1 MYHSR
6 SGELINAGMIAALF
20 MLLYGMVIFV
30 QALLLKY
37 YTSYGPGPGFFPVW
51 ISGLLI
57 LLAILYL
64 VESAKKN
71 VVYLK
76 DILPGSAPLKKIGS
90 LTAGLLFFIF
100 TTDILGFFISGIVL
114 LFTMFLWDF
123 KFLKALAL
131 SLIFMVVLAVAF
143 QILLKVSLP
152 MGFMDRFF
160 F

>member
-1 MYHSR
+1 M
-6 SGELINAGMIAALF
+6 INAGMIAALC
-20 MLLYGMVIFV
+20 MLLYGIVIFV
-30 QALLLKY
+30 QALSLKY

-57 LLAILYL
+57 LLAIFYL
-64 VESAKKN
+64 VESARKN

-76 DILPGSAPLKKIGS
+76 DIFASSAPLKKIGT

-100 TTDILGFFISGIVL
+100 ISDILGFFISGIVL
-114 LFTMFLWDF
+114 LLTMFLWDF
-123 KFLKALAL
+123 KFLKALIL
-131 SLIFMVVLAVAF
+131 SLIFMVILAVVF
-143 QILLKVSLP
+143 QIFLKVSLP

>member
-1 MYHSR
+1 V
-6 SGELINAGMIAALF
+6 GVIAAFCTLS
-20 MLLYGMVIFV
+20 YGIVIFV

-64 VESAKKN
+64 VESVKKN

-76 DILPGSAPLKKIGS
+76 DILPGLVPLKKIGS
-90 LTAGLLFFIF
+90 LMAGLLFFIF
-100 TTDILGFFISGIVL
+100 TADILGFFISGLIL
-114 LFTMFLWDF
+114 LLAMFLWDF

-131 SLIFMVVLAVAF
+131 SLIFMLILAVTF

-152 MGFMDRFF
+152 MGFMDGLFF
-160 F
+160 